1 LKRNRLVALATAS
14 IVGVAMLPL
23 TAGQVGASPGTTAS
37 ADGSTASASAARPRD
52 RSSAPAF
59 ADSIRGKRLRGHVLN
74 TPDWAK
80 KQEAIAREALE
91 KRLRTGGSGE
101 AERISKNTFGRVENT
116 GREKI
121 FVVLAEF
128 GKVTHPAVPDDP
140 AQSDATE
147 FDGPLH
153 NKIPEPDRTRDNS
166 TLWQPRYTVK
176 HYENMY
182 FERMRR
188 FFERESNGKYTFGGA
203 VTEWVKVPFNQAR
216 YGRNEGNTPFLVR
229 DALAYWVDLK
239 LEQGWSMRR
248 VRAYLRSFDHVD
260 RYDFDEDGD
269 FQEPDGYIDHF
280 QIVHAGRD
288 ESDGDPVYGI
298 DAIWAHKGHAQ
309 VQPPGTGPQGGAE
322 IGGVNAGEGGPSGG
336 GIVNV
341 PDNPTGVWVNDYT
354 VQPENGGLS
363 VFAHEYA
370 HDLGLPDL
378 YDTSGNSGGAENSVG
393 FWSLM
398 AQSRGT
404 LPQDE
409 GIGDRPMPMG
419 AWDKFSL
426 GWLDYDLTRAGRTER
441 HTIRPNQSAD
451 STRVNDGAIVLLP
464 DKSVTTQI
472 GDPCADCGSRYF
484 YSDQGNDLDN
494 TMTHAVEGGGP
505 LTAVVNYEIEQD
517 WDYAFLEASSD
528 DGATWVQL
536 PNNLSDTEADH
547 ANPEEH
553 DLSGFNASDT
563 GITGFSEGWTGLTAT
578 VPADATHIRFRYMT
592 DGAAVESGFRVDNVT
607 LDGES
612 IGTAE
617 AAEGWVFD
625 GFRSTTGTDVSKH
638 TNAYF
643 VDNRQHIR
651 GDRTLT
657 HLYNFAGFTK
667 RPNWVNFFRYS
678 PGALITYWDSSYFDN
693 NVGDHPGHG
702 ELLPVDAHPEFDHAP
717 DGSLLR
723 PRIATR
729 DSAFGLT
736 RTLPVTLRHN
746 GVKYRLGRQAPQP
759 LFDDTKRWWFDND
772 EHASGSQTHPGRFQP
787 GWFSVDVP
795 KTGTTIRVLRVN
807 KDGVMTIRV
816 GTSR

>member
-1 LKRNRLVALATAS
+1 
-14 IVGVAMLPL
+14 MLPL
-23 TAGQVGASPGTTAS
+23 TAGQVGASPGS
-37 ADGSTASASAARPRD
+37 APASASADSARD
-52 RSSAPAF
+52 QET
-59 ADSIRGKRLRGHVLN
+59 RGHVLN
-74 TPDWAK
+74 TPAWK
-80 KQEAIAREALE
+80 KKEEAIAREALE
-91 KRLRTGGSGE
+91 QRLRTGGSGQ
-101 AERISKNTFGRVENT
+101 AERISRGTYGRVENT
-116 GREKI
+116 GKEKI
-121 FVVLAEF
+121 FVVLTEF
-128 GKVTHPAVPDDP
+128 GDTTHPGVPDDP
-140 AQSDATE
+140 EESDATT

-153 NKIPEPDRTRDNS
+153 NQIPKPDRDKDNS
-166 TLWQPRYTVK
+166 TLWQRDYDRA

-188 FFERESNGKYTFGGA
+188 FYERESNGKYTFGGK

-216 YGRNEGNTPFLVR
+216 YGRNEANTQFLVR
-229 DALAYWVDLK
+229 DGLAYWVQLK
-239 LEQGWSMRR
+239 RDQGWGMNRITR
-248 VRAYLRSFDHVD
+248 YLKSFDHVD

-280 QIVHAGRD
+280 QLVHAGAD

-309 VQPPGTGPQGGAE
+309 VQPPGTGPEGGAQ

-426 GWLDYDLTRAGRTER
+426 GWLDYKVTRAGRSETHR
-441 HTIRPNQSAD
+441 LRPSQSGD
-451 STRVNDGAIVLLP
+451 SSRVNDGAIVLLP
-464 DKSVTTQI
+464 DKEVTHQI
-472 GDPCADCGSRYF
+472 GEPCGTCGERYF
-484 YSDQGNDLDN
+484 YSDAGNDLDN
-494 TMTHAVEGGGP
+494 TMTHEVDGGGP
-505 LTAVVNYEIEQD
+505 LTAVVNYEIED
-517 WDYAFLEASSD
+517 EWDYAFLEYSTD
-528 DGATWVQL
+528 DGENWVQL
-536 PNNLSDTEADH
+536 ENNLSDKESDH
-547 ANPEEH
+547 ADPDDH

-563 GITGFSEGWTGLTAT
+563 GITGFSEGWTELTAT
-578 VPADATHIRFRYMT
+578 VPVDATQIRFRYMT
-592 DGAAVESGFRVDNVT
+592 DGAAVESGFRVDNIT
-607 LDGES
+607 LGGEP

-617 AAEGWVFD
+617 TDEGWVLD
-625 GFRSTTGTDVSKH
+625 GFRITTGTDVTKH
-638 TNAYF
+638 VNAYF
-643 VDNRQHIR
+643 VDNRQYVR
-651 GDRTLT
+651 GDRTLA
-657 HLYNFAGFTK
+657 HLYNFAGFEK
-667 RPNWVNFFRYS
+667 RPNWVDFFKYT

-693 NVGDHPGHG
+693 NVGEHPGHG

-717 DGSLLR
+717 DGTLLR

-729 DSAFGLT
+729 DSTFGLT
-736 RTLPVTLRHN
+736 RTKPATLHHQ
-746 GVKYRLGRQAPQP
+746 GEKYRLSR
-759 LFDDTKRWWFDND
+759 KRGQRVFNDLKDWWFDSD
-772 EHASGSQTHPGRFQP
+772 EHAASGTDHPGHYQP
-787 GWFSVDVP
+787 GWYSVDVP
-795 KTGTTIRVLRVN
+795 KTGTTVRVVRVN
-807 KDGVMTIRV
+807 RKGVMTIRV
-816 GTSR
+816 GTAG